1 MMHRPE
7 PTEHAPFYAGYIA
20 LVGHEGPVAT
30 LEAQRTSI
38 RRLVA
43 LSDKEAGHRYSE
55 GKWSVKELLGHVA
68 DTERVFA
75 YRLLRVAR
83 ADATPLAGF
92 DENLW
97 AASAPHHARRIDQV
111 VHDLLAVREATL
123 SLIDS
128 LGPAD
133 LVRTTE
139 ANGRLVSGRALC
151 WMLAG
156 HAQHHFAILQARYG
170 LQGFDV

>member
-1 MMHRPE
+1 MMQRPE

-20 LVGHEGPVAT
+20 LVSDAGPVAA
-30 LEAQRTSI
+30 LEAQRTAI
-38 RRLVA
+38 RRLA
-43 LSDKEAGHRYSE
+43 TLSERDAEHRYAE
-55 GKWSVKELLGHVA
+55 GRWSVKELLGHVA

-75 YRLLRVAR
+75 YRLLRIAR

-97 AASAPHHARRIDQV
+97 AASAPHHARPVARV

-123 SLIDS
+123 SLVES
-128 LGPAD
+128 LDPAA
-133 LVRTTE
+133 LLRSTE
-139 ANGRLVSGRALC
+139 ANGRLVSGRSLC

-156 HAQHHFAILQARYG
+156 HAQHHLAILQARYG
-170 LQGFDV
+170 LQGFEG

>member
-1 MMHRPE
+1 MMQRPE

-20 LVGHEGPVAT
+20 LVSDAGPVAA
-30 LEAQRTSI
+30 LEAQRTAI
-38 RRLVA
+38 RRLA
-43 LSDKEAGHRYSE
+43 TLSEHEAEHRYAE

-68 DTERVFA
+68 DSERVFA

-97 AASAPHHARRIDQV
+97 AASAPHHARPITRV

-123 SLIDS
+123 SLVAS
-128 LGPAD
+128 LNPAD
-133 LVRTTE
+133 LLRSTE

-156 HAQHHFAILQARYG
+156 HAQHHLAILQARYG
-170 LQGFDV
+170 LQGFEV

>member
-20 LVGHEGPVAT
+20 LIGDEGPVAV
-30 LEAQRTSI
+30 LEAQRAAI
-38 RRLVA
+38 RRLA
-43 LSDKEAGHRYSE
+43 TLSDEEAAHRYAE

-68 DTERVFA
+68 DSERVFA

-97 AASAPHHARRIDQV
+97 AASAPHHARRIGQV

-128 LGPAD
+128 LGAAD
-133 LVRTTE
+133 LDRTTE
-139 ANGRLVSGRALC
+139 ANGREVSGRALC

-156 HAQHHFAILQARYG
+156 HAQHHLAILQARYG
-170 LQGFDV
+170 LQGFEV

>member
-1 MMHRPE
+1 MMQRPN

-20 LVGHEGPVAT
+20 LIDDAGPIAA
-30 LEAQRTSI
+30 LEAQRRAI
-38 RRLVA
+38 HRLA
-43 LSDKEAGHRYSE
+43 TLSEDEAGHRYAE

-75 YRLLRVAR
+75 YRLLRIAR

-97 AASAPHHARRIDQV
+97 AASAPHHGRPIAKV

-123 SLIDS
+123 SLVDS
-128 LGPAD
+128 LDAAD
-133 LVRTTE
+133 LDRATE
-139 ANGRLVSGRALC
+139 ASGRMVSGRALC

-156 HAQHHFAILQARYG
+156 HAQHHLAILQARYG
-170 LQGFDV
+170 LQGFDL